1 MIVTKINLLVMRS
14 TETSRSVTINTEI
27 NLLVTINTEK
37 NLSVMIS
44 TERNL
49 LVMISTEINRLV
61 TINSEI
67 NRLVAINSEINRLVM
82 INTEI
87 NLLVTINIDQL
98 GRIWRRN
105 IGLRNPTLVPTEK
118 NLSAMINT
126 GPDRITI
133 ELTKRGPLGTNIGAT
148 NHALLRP
155 TIGLLMCPF
164 LTRTSIDLQRNHV
177 PLRTTNCIETIN
189 RSHLAGTIIE
199 PINLTRTSTEPI
211 NSGTIIVRNSSH
223 LMKTI
228 NIDKIN

>member
-1 MIVTKINLLVMRS
+1 MRNPSLIVTKINLLVMRS

-27 NLLVTINTEK
+27 N
-37 NLSVMIS
+37 
-44 TERNL
+44 R
-49 LVMISTEINRLV
+49 LVMINSEINRLV

-67 NRLVAINSEINRLVM
+67 NRLVTINSEINRLVM
-82 INTEI
+82 INTEV

-105 IGLRNPTLVPTEK
+105 IGLRNPLVPTEK
-118 NLSAMINT
+118 NISAMINT

-211 NSGTIIVRNSSH
+211 NSGTIIVRNWAH